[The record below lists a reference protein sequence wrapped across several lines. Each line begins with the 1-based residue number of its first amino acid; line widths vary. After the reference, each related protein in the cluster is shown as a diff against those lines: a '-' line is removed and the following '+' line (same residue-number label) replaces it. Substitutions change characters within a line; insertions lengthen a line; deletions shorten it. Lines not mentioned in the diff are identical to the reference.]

1 MHTFY
6 TPTTITPY
14 IFSTLEPIKTLIMD
28 FIKKIGVPNL
38 FMLVLCAL
46 IIIVAEYLFLKGYHM
61 HAIFI
66 GLWAPT
72 LLGIAIFIKQIK
84 NGR

>member
-1 MHTFY
+1 MN
-6 TPTTITPY
+6 
-14 IFSTLEPIKTLIMD
+14 
-28 FIKKIGVPNL
+28 FIKKIGPSNL

-46 IIIVAEYLFLKGYHM
+46 IIIVAEYLFLRGDQL

-72 LLGIAIFIKQIK
+72 LLGIVIFIKQIR

>member
-1 MHTFY
+1 M
-6 TPTTITPY
+6 
-14 IFSTLEPIKTLIMD
+14 
-28 FIKKIGVPNL
+28 L
-38 FMLVLCAL
+38 FLCAL
-46 IIIVAEYLFLKGYHM
+46 IIIVAEYLFLTGDQM

-72 LLGIAIFIKQIK
+72 LLAVVIFIKQIT

>member
-1 MHTFY
+1 
-6 TPTTITPY
+6 
-14 IFSTLEPIKTLIMD
+14 MD
-28 FIKKIGVPNL
+28 FIKKIGYSNL
-38 FMLVLCAL
+38 FILSLLAL
-46 IIIVAEYLFLKGYHM
+46 IVGVAEYLFLQGNHM

-72 LLGIAIFIKQIK
+72 LLGIVIFIKQIR

>member
-1 MHTFY
+1 MN
-6 TPTTITPY
+6 
-14 IFSTLEPIKTLIMD
+14 
-28 FIKKIGVPNL
+28 FIKKLGLANIL
-38 FMLVLCAL
+38 LLVLCGL
-46 IIIVAEYLFLKGYHM
+46 IIGVSEYLFLRGDQL

-72 LLGIAIFIKQIK
+72 LLLIVIFIKQIK

>member
-1 MHTFY
+1 M
-6 TPTTITPY
+6 I
-14 IFSTLEPIKTLIMD
+14 
-28 FIKKIGVPNL
+28 
-38 FMLVLCAL
+38 LVLCAL
-46 IIIVAEYLFLKGYHM
+46 IIGVAEYMFLTGDHL

-72 LLGIAIFIKQIK
+72 LLGIVIFIKQIR